1 MMIER
6 NQVNDRNGHSVIVAI
21 GSSTGGPNALQ
32 KLFEQLPHHLS
43 YPIVIAQHMPGHFTA
58 LLAKRLNEQFSF
70 QIKEAQHD
78 EVVQNGVVYI
88 APGGWQ
94 TTLVQKG
101 NRAFFEITEP
111 HQADLYHPSINTLF
125 ASTTFFNKKILVVL
139 TGMGRDGSASL
150 QAVKQSGG
158 CTILAEA
165 KESAIIS
172 GMPDAAIKTGQVD
185 WELTH
190 IDIGKWLHKRGGS
203 L

>member
-1 MMIER
+1 M
-6 NQVNDRNGHSVIVAI
+6 
-21 GSSTGGPNALQ
+21 Q
-32 KLFEQLPHHLS
+32 KLFEQLPNQLP

-78 EVVQNGVVYI
+78 EPVQTGVVYI

-94 TTLVQKG
+94 TTLIQRG
-101 NRAFFEITEP
+101 NRAFFQITEP
-111 HQADLYHPSINTLF
+111 NQNDLYHPSINTLF
-125 ASTTFFNKKILVVL
+125 ASTTFFNKKILIIL

-150 QAVKQSGG
+150 QPVKQSGG

-165 KESAIIS
+165 EESAIIS
-172 GMPDAAIKTGQVD
+172 GMPHAAVKTGQVD

-190 IDIGKWLHKRGGS
+190 IDIGKWLHERGAS